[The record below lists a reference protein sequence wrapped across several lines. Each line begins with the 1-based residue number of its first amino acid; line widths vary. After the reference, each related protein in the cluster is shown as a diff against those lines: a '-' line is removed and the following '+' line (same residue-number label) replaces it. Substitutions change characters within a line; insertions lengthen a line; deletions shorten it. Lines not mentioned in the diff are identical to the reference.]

1 MPGALLDSILGLF
14 FFQYYQVYTV
24 VSPISPMKKL
34 RFAYQIIQLE
44 TGGLGLESRLW
55 APEPSLIAVCLKSPW
70 LDKKMEETTLSVG
83 QRLAFAGI
91 WEAGRG
97 SAGGC

>member
-1 MPGALLDSILGLF
+1 MCH
-14 FFQYYQVYTV
+14 QVYTL
-24 VSPISPMKKL
+24 VSPISLMKKL
-34 RFAYQIIQLE
+34 RFTCQIIQLE

-55 APEPSLIAVCLKSPW
+55 AQEPSLTAVCLKSPC
-70 LDKKMEETTLSVG
+70 LDKKLEETTLLAG
-83 QRLAFAGI
+83 QRLGLVGI

>member
-1 MPGALLDSILGLF
+1 MPGALLNSILGLF
-14 FFQYYQVYTV
+14 LFQYYQVYTV
-24 VSPISPMKKL
+24 VSSISPMKKL

-44 TGGLGLESRLW
+44 IGGLGLESRLW
-55 APEPSLIAVCLKSPW
+55 ALEPSLIAVCLKSPW
-70 LDKKMEETTLSVG
+70 LDKKMEETTLSAG
-83 QRLAFAGI
+83 QRLGLVGI

>member
-1 MPGALLDSILGLF
+1 MCH
-14 FFQYYQVYTV
+14 QVYTL
-24 VSPISPMKKL
+24 VSPISLMKKL
-34 RFAYQIIQLE
+34 RFTCQIIQLE

-55 APEPSLIAVCLKSPW
+55 AQEPSLTAVCLKSPC
-70 LDKKMEETTLSVG
+70 LDKKMEETTLLAG
-83 QRLAFAGI
+83 QRLGLVGI